1 VRVILGIGNPG
12 RKYEN
17 NRHNIGFK
25 LLDYFAEKNSLSF
38 IPSKGSYY
46 YSRGIHLNNEY
57 FLVKPST
64 FVNNSGIAAAELI
77 ETLNI
82 GISELL
88 VVHDDINLNLGS
100 IKVKLSGGDGGH
112 NGINSIIY
120 HLISNE
126 FTRLRIGVGSSF
138 EKGEMAAYVL
148 SDFNPEEKKLLQ
160 KVFKTG
166 AYLIE
171 EFIKGG
177 TKYLL
182 DANSLITDNNKNTGN
197 KNDKDIMPDKA

>member
-12 RKYEN
+12 GKYEY

-25 LLDYFAEKNSLSF
+25 LLDHFAAKNSLSF

-46 YSRGIHLNNEY
+46 YCKGRICNNDY
-57 FLVKPST
+57 CLIKPT
-64 FVNNSGIAAAELI
+64 TYVNNSGIAAAELV
-77 ETLNI
+77 ESQNL
-82 GISELL
+82 SLSDLL
-88 VVHDDINLNLGS
+88 VVHDDINLNVGN

-126 FTRLRIGVGSSF
+126 FTRLRIGVGDNF
-138 EKGEMAAYVL
+138 ERGEMAAFVL
-148 SDFNPEEKKLLQ
+148 SDFSPDENKILTR
-160 KVFKTG
+160 VFESG
-166 AYLIE
+166 SYLIE

-177 TKYLL
+177 VKQIL
-182 DANSLITDNNKNTGN
+182 DANSLIARNLNNPKDAAGEKTD
-197 KNDKDIMPDKA
+197 